1 MKNIN
6 SHFLFAGKPLP
17 NPLEYHVI
25 VSLGGDIIVIGGNG
39 PNGRSDDIYKL
50 SCSDGECEWTTMD
63 QKLQKPR
70 TSMVAMVVPDDFF
83 DCQ

>member
-17 NPLEYHVI
+17 KPLYSHAI
-25 VSLGGDIIVIGGNG
+25 VSLGGDIIVIGGWDND
-39 PNGRSDDIYKL
+39 NRQSDLYKF

-63 QKLQKPR
+63 QKLLKPR
-70 TSMVAMVVPDDFF
+70 SSMVAMVVPDDFF